1 MSINLKEL
9 VKQNAE
15 KIMNEYNF
23 FNKETKMYED
33 EIYLDYRDRGDL
45 ERHVYDFMRDKE
57 NITMDSA
64 YENLWE
70 LFEEYSF
77 ETRYSMFSEIKEA
90 VIHNIEDIG
99 LEEDT
104 YNDIAIEEAVNDWLD
119 NNYIIKYPEEDY
131 FNTTVNLNIILDT
144 GDGNYEFTLNSFNE
158 YYDGDERVFEK
169 ESSLLW
175 LINQQGYTEEQLQEA
190 YELNNSFLKSIENEM
205 ENVTTSMNAL
215 TFFVNMT
222 FKDYI
227 NLKEKI
233 AENKE
238 YIIKIPKKA
247 ECGLVDYWHGAGSL
261 LSIELEKPVEIPAK
275 YIWTINLDDNIG
287 SYGVGEIY
295 GDDSMW
301 SAELVIN
308 A

>member
-1 MSINLKEL
+1 MTE
-9 VKQNAE
+9 
-15 KIMNEYNF
+15 
-23 FNKETKMYED
+23 
-33 EIYLDYRDRGDL
+33 GD
-45 ERHVYDFMRDKE
+45 
-57 NITMDSA
+57 S
-64 YENLWE
+64 
-70 LFEEYSF
+70 
-77 ETRYSMFSEIKEA
+77 
-90 VIHNIEDIG
+90 
-99 LEEDT
+99 
-104 YNDIAIEEAVNDWLD
+104 
-119 NNYIIKYPEEDY
+119 
-131 FNTTVNLNIILDT
+131 
-144 GDGNYEFTLNSFNE
+144 
-158 YYDGDERVFEK
+158 DERVFEK

-175 LINQQGYTEEQLQEA
+175 LINQQGYTEEQLQQA